1 MVNKKGELT
10 SHTKIIESSLGS
22 RTLSREPQD
31 MITPVL
37 NLDTDFS
44 VEIPTRAEFKE
55 NTQRDITCFIDC
67 SKLDDNKTGA
77 GIVIRTNNTTTIT
90 AKGTSTH
97 CVYIKHNYILFFIVC
112 MFNII
117 SMHI

>member
-44 VEIPTRAEFKE
+44 VEIPTRADF
-55 NTQRDITCFIDC
+55 
-67 SKLDDNKTGA
+67 NKTGK
-77 GIVIRTNNTTTIT
+77 TL
-90 AKGTSTH
+90 
-97 CVYIKHNYILFFIVC
+97 IKIWQKLALIF
-112 MFNII
+112 
-117 SMHI
+117 